1 MNKKIR
7 KVFNI
12 IFIAFFIILVIGLV
26 INMMNSKSNITQE
39 DEEVEQSFTM
49 PIFKA
54 VKDGDIEE
62 VKSILKD
69 GEDINI
75 KSSTSLS
82 SLLHIAI
89 IENQTEIAM
98 YLIEQGI
105 DVDCVDLIGNT
116 PVMLAV
122 YYDNVVVFDAIKERC
137 NLFAEDSNGNTLLH
151 LAASSG
157 DVELFDELVNIG
169 IDINKKNN
177 NNCTALVYSKGL
189 NMFNEVEKMMNINT
203 LSKEDAATILF
214 NAIDENIVKE
224 IIDKGYIE
232 VNYLDEQ
239 GNNALVNAYVYGNT
253 EVFNVLIDLGI
264 NVNNQNDTGDTVLH
278 YCVEDNM
285 LEYIQLLIENNA
297 NKRIENDK
305 GLTPVD
311 IANQFE
317 NKEALKILGE

>member
-54 VKDGDIEE
+54 LKDGDIEE

-157 DVELFDELVNIG
+157 DVLFYELVNIG